1 MSVRRLAVA
10 TAFAAVMLAPA
21 FADNLSLPNGN
32 YECSAYLPDYIFAG
46 ELQVDGNRYRG
57 PALDGDFEL
66 GWIEFD
72 SDADGNE
79 FLIGKPF
86 GGFTGMGFTVTAAVV
101 DTDSNGNVL
110 LQTSI
115 LRTFLGLKKADHG
128 TDEKVFINHPFSI

>member
-1 MSVRRLAVA
+1 MSVRRSAIA
-10 TAFAAVMLAPA
+10 TAFAAVTLAAPA
-21 FADNLSLPNGN
+21 FAGNLSLPNGS

-57 PALDGDFEL
+57 PSLDGDFEL

-72 SDADGNE
+72 SDADGNV

-101 DTDSNGNVL
+101 DTDNNGNIL

-115 LRTFLGLKKADHG
+115 LSDSGSTFTIECNLL
-128 TDEKVFINHPFSI
+128 